1 MTSLLKR
8 GAFAV
13 LASLLVALVS
23 ANATVTGE
31 FRIAIDPAKEVSV
44 FFSPT
49 TTGTIRVE
57 SVFKPL
63 GNKYS
68 IKLLRSDQPE
78 PLAQAEGIDALTLTF
93 AVDRPLPGVSWRLI
107 VQNLADRTLSGLVEI
122 TYPRANCKELAAEFS
137 LDLRYVNENVPLQ
150 DEQCLVMHKTMR
162 SIPEESS
169 SGLQKIIA
177 FPQDP
182 EIAGQYIQ
190 KTIRIYGDLQ
200 GARLARVFFH
210 EMGHHIQFAHFTEA
224 HQSHWED
231 LNKRSGS
238 DSDNYARLYGRTN
251 QFEDFAT
258 MFEAYT
264 DSTSGI
270 LATAQSRNSRGKPI
284 LFEKV
289 KFISAL
295 LRHDRNGTAHTYIY
309 RTDSLFGDA
318 RILRASVALDAD
330 NVPQI
335 PDDPEWEEF

>member
-93 AVDRPLPGVSWRLI
+93 AVDRPLPGVSWHVM

-150 DEQCLVMHKTMR
+150 DEQCLVVHKTMR
-162 SIPEESS
+162 SIPEESR

-177 FPQDP
+177 FPQVSTFKRP
-182 EIAGQYIQ
+182 
-190 KTIRIYGDLQ
+190 
-200 GARLARVFFH
+200 
-210 EMGHHIQFAHFTEA
+210 FASMAICKEHGWHVSSSTRWAITFSSLT
-224 HQSHWED
+224 SR
-231 LNKRSGS
+231 K
-238 DSDNYARLYGRTN
+238 RTN
-251 QFEDFAT
+251 RT
-258 MFEAYT
+258 
-264 DSTSGI
+264 
-270 LATAQSRNSRGKPI
+270 GKI
-284 LFEKV
+284 
-289 KFISAL
+289 
-295 LRHDRNGTAHTYIY
+295 
-309 RTDSLFGDA
+309 
-318 RILRASVALDAD
+318 
-330 NVPQI
+330 
-335 PDDPEWEEF
+335 